1 MTINEIKYD
10 IKVAFDRLDDSEYQE
25 LYNYYYTLDYAEE
38 FLAEKIKPN
47 LRGDLKERV
56 ELCTDAVKSYEKFMK
71 HDLETRQCVIFKT
84 YQGNS
89 ELAACLSLLQLIVRN
104 GKLDLHASYKLPEIA
119 GLDLTLN
126 AHLFNALD
134 EVYVQD
140 ATDNSKYNGYGDKLH
155 LAHNAEVFLG
165 TPRSFNLGL
174 SVNF

>member
-10 IKVAFDRLDDSEYQE
+10 IKVAFDRLDESEYQE
-25 LYNYYYTLDYAEE
+25 LYNYNYTLDYDEE

-89 ELAACLSLLQLIVRN
+89 ELAACLSLLQLIVRD
-104 GKLDLHASYKLPEIA
+104 GKLDLHVFTRSQNYDNNFDYDNQTYMMVLQYVLGFINQ
-119 GLDLTLN
+119 DI
-126 AHLFNALD
+126 
-134 EVYVQD
+134 EVGKIHVHV
-140 ATDNSKYNGYGDKLH
+140 TSLH
-155 LAHNAEVFLG
+155 
-165 TPRSFNLGL
+165 RYC
-174 SVNF
+174 

>member
-10 IKVAFDRLDDSEYQE
+10 IKVAFDRLDESEYQE
-25 LYNYYYTLDYAEE
+25 LYNYNYTLDYDEE

-104 GKLDLHASYKLPEIA
+104 GKLDLHVFTRSQNYDNNFDYDNQTYMMVLQYVLGFINQDIEVGEIHVHV
-119 GLDLTLN
+119 T
-126 AHLFNALD
+126 
-134 EVYVQD
+134 
-140 ATDNSKYNGYGDKLH
+140 SLH
-155 LAHNAEVFLG
+155 
-165 TPRSFNLGL
+165 RYC
-174 SVNF
+174 

>member
-25 LYNYYYTLDYAEE
+25 LYNYNYTLDYDEE

-104 GKLDLHASYKLPEIA
+104 GKLDLHVFTRSQNYNNNFDYDNQTYMMVLQYVLGFINQDIEVGEIHVHV
-119 GLDLTLN
+119 T
-126 AHLFNALD
+126 
-134 EVYVQD
+134 
-140 ATDNSKYNGYGDKLH
+140 SLH
-155 LAHNAEVFLG
+155 
-165 TPRSFNLGL
+165 RYC
-174 SVNF
+174 

>member
-1 MTINEIKYD
+1 MNINEIKYD

-25 LYNYYYTLDYAEE
+25 LYNYNYTLDYDEE

-104 GKLDLHASYKLPEIA
+104 GKLDLHVFTRSQNYNNNFDYDNQTYMMVLQYVLGFINQDIEVGEIHVHV
-119 GLDLTLN
+119 T
-126 AHLFNALD
+126 
-134 EVYVQD
+134 
-140 ATDNSKYNGYGDKLH
+140 SLH
-155 LAHNAEVFLG
+155 
-165 TPRSFNLGL
+165 RYC
-174 SVNF
+174 